1 MGFKIIVRKN
11 GVQHG
16 ESHYTS
22 EAVAAGMAKKM
33 RNAGAD
39 VTLARC
45 NGACCSGAQ
54 SNPRRNGS
62 LSAARARLLAAQEAY
77 ALLRSHHG
85 GSMIGWAEYT
95 RPVAGMS
102 PAAILAEARENT
114 KSNPRRTKQPP
125 VWEREG
131 HSQRNPRRNG
141 NTDDADL
148 LEGVLADFARLAKEE
163 KEASKARARRSYS
176 PHTKEALARA
186 AMLDMDAPRRRNGT
200 TAANL
205 AASRSLVHR
214 AGLSRNPASPLTFE
228 SQGGTL
234 QGGTSWWINL
244 GDSAIGELSR
254 ERGRGSATSGMK
266 QFYRQA
272 DAPYEW
278 HAEINGTH
286 LTIPVGSTLTEAKNI
301 VRAAYAGM
309 NRPNPRA
316 RKNPSMDAETASTL
330 IKQLGGSGK
339 LVAMVGAKDFMR
351 TERNGHPALSFKFK
365 GSTKANYVNIALDPS
380 DTYTL
385 QFGKIVKYDLKPT
398 GEFHGIYADQLKRTF
413 EKFTGLYLS
422 L

>member
-33 RNAGAD
+33 KNAGAD

-45 NGACCSGAQ
+45 NGACCDGMKLNPRFTSPGYVVIRRSGQQDEFRTLAEAKAAVSRASGGRKTLTWKAGGRDENGEPNDWLCDDVDDEIRKVGMK

-77 ALLRSHHG
+77 ALLRRHHG
-85 GSMIGWAEYT
+85 GSMISWAQYK
-95 RPVAGMS
+95 RIVARMS
-102 PAAILAEARENT
+102 PEAILTEAREDVT
-114 KSNPRRTKQPP
+114 
-125 VWEREG
+125 
-131 HSQRNPRRNG
+131 
-141 NTDDADL
+141 
-148 LEGVLADFARLAKEE
+148 
-163 KEASKARARRSYS
+163 
-176 PHTKEALARA
+176 
-186 AMLDMDAPRRRNGT
+186 RRNGT
-200 TAANL
+200 TAGVM

-214 AGLSRNPASPLTFE
+214 AGLSRNP
-228 SQGGTL
+228 
-234 QGGTSWWINL
+234 
-244 GDSAIGELSR
+244 
-254 ERGRGSATSGMK
+254 
-266 QFYRQA
+266 
-272 DAPYEW
+272 
-278 HAEINGTH
+278 
-286 LTIPVGSTLTEAKNI
+286 
-301 VRAAYAGM
+301 
-309 NRPNPRA
+309 
-316 RKNPSMDAETASTL
+316 SMDADTASTL
-330 IKQLGGSGK
+330 IKQLGGMGK
-339 LVAMVGAKDFMR
+339 LVAMVGAKEFTR

-365 GSTKANYVNIALDPS
+365 GSTKANYVIIRLDPS